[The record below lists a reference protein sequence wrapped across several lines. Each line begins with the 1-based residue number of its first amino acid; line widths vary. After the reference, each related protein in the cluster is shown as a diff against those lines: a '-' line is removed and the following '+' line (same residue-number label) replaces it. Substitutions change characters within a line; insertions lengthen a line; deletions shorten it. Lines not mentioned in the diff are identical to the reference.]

1 MRTAE
6 ILIALV
12 CLQLLSTMAQSQ
24 RTIRVYNFSPMSI
37 DERFVPL
44 GAPAIERLPYSIELP
59 SKQTFFLARS
69 LNVERLRGFRILN
82 FDTALLLKIRFIDN
96 VTLQSER
103 SIFKTEQRTFDTSIV
118 LHPDSIAFNDVELV
132 RTVQN
137 SKAWLTPQDARNNKK
152 MWKRHNRIRWIFS
165 YDVREKWAKVHK

>member
-6 ILIALV
+6 ILIAFV
-12 CLQLLSTMAQSQ
+12 CLQLMSTTAQSQ
-24 RTIRVYNFSPMSI
+24 RTIRVYNFSVMSKDI
-37 DERFVPL
+37 RYKLSDYPV
-44 GAPAIERLPYSIELP
+44 ERLPYSIELP

-69 LNVERLRGFRILN
+69 LNFERLRGFKILN

-137 SKAWLTPQDARNNKK
+137 SKAC
-152 MWKRHNRIRWIFS
+152 
-165 YDVREKWAKVHK
+165 

>member
-6 ILIALV
+6 ILIAFV
-12 CLQLLSTMAQSQ
+12 CLQLMSTTAQSQ
-24 RTIRVYNFSPMSI
+24 RTIRVYNFSVMSKDI
-37 DERFVPL
+37 RYKLSDYPV
-44 GAPAIERLPYSIELP
+44 ERLPYSIELP

-69 LNVERLRGFRILN
+69 LNFERLRGFKILN

-152 MWKRHNRIRWIFS
+152 MWKRHNRMRWIFI
-165 YDVREKWAKVHK
+165 YDLRENWAKVHK